1 MMITLRDKIQDILNE
16 EVDIIERN
24 TTDCIREV
32 LRIIDFID
40 CEDYD
45 GARGAAEVLLDN
57 LKQIGNKLY

>member
-1 MMITLRDKIQDILNE
+1 MITLRDKIQGVLNE
-16 EVDIIERN
+16 EVDIIEEE
-24 TTDCIREV
+24 TTDCITEV
-32 LRIIDFID
+32 WNIIDFID

>member
-1 MMITLRDKIQDILNE
+1 MITLREKIQEVLNE
-16 EVDIIERN
+16 EVDIIEEE
-24 TTDCIREV
+24 TTDCITEV
-32 LRIIDFID
+32 WRIIDFID